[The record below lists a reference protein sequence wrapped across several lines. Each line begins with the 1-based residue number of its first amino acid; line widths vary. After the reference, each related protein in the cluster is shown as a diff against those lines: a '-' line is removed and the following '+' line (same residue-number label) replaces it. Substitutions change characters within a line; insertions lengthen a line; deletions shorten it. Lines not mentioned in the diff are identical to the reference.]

1 MHLKAF
7 SKMITVLHIKII
19 NILILLKSES
29 KCYYQQ
35 FKGEIFVVHKVSIDN
50 TVNFQ

>member
-29 KCYYQQ
+29 KCYYQSM
-35 FKGEIFVVHKVSIDN
+35 GEIFVVHKVSIDN